1 MKENHR
7 VGGVLETLG
16 AFVFGA
22 TAGSL
27 LTLLYAPASGS
38 VTRRRLA
45 MQAKNLQR
53 AAARQFGKTQRELI
67 TKAQRAQRVAKGWI
81 AEHVPHSNGRHPI
94 RRRAI
99 RHAAAH

>member
-7 VGGVLETLG
+7 GGGVFQALG

-27 LTLLYAPASGS
+27 LTLLYAPASGK
-38 VTRRRLA
+38 VLRRRLA

-53 AAARQFGKTQRELI
+53 DAARRLGKTQRELA
-67 TKAQRAQRVAKGWI
+67 TKAERVREAATSWI
-81 AEHVPHSNGRHPI
+81 AEHVPHGNGRHPI